1 MRKILLLAGAVVV
14 LVTLTQTA
22 PRALTVS
29 RNHSELLAKKIYAY
43 RDWQSTGVRIDQGD
57 RVEIQAQGEW
67 LYTPDEYHGPAG
79 HPRFPAPSFY
89 PVYSGSGGALI
100 GRIGETGGRFVVGER
115 INMQA
120 TQHGILYLRIN
131 DDILSDND
139 GWVAVRIDV
148 TQTEDALP

>member
-1 MRKILLLAGAVVV
+1 MRKLLLLAGGIAV
-14 LVTLTQTA
+14 LVVLTQTA
-22 PRALTVS
+22 QPALTVS
-29 RNHSELLAKKIYAY
+29 LHHSELLTKRIYAY

-57 RVEIQAQGEW
+57 RVEIQAEGEW
-67 LYTPDEYHGPAG
+67 LYTPDEFHGPAG

-89 PVYSGSGGALI
+89 PVSKGSGGALI

-148 TQTEDALP
+148 TETEDSLP

>member
-1 MRKILLLAGAVVV
+1 MRKILLLAGAVAV

>member
-1 MRKILLLAGAVVV
+1 MRKLLILAGAVAV
-14 LVTLTQTA
+14 LVTLVQAA

-29 RNHSELLAKKIYAY
+29 QRHGDLIAKQIYAY
-43 RDWQSTGVRIDQGD
+43 RDWQSTGLRIDQGD
-57 RVEIQAQGEW
+57 RIQIEAEGEW

-89 PVYSGSGGALI
+89 PVSSGSGGALI

-115 INMQA
+115 LNMQA

-131 DDILSDND
+131 DDFLSDND
-139 GWVAVRIDV
+139 GWVAVRIDI
-148 TQTEDALP
+148 TATENSLP

>member
-1 MRKILLLAGAVVV
+1 MRKIFLLAGAVAV
-14 LVTLTQTA
+14 LVTLTLTA
-22 PRALTVS
+22 PRNLNVS
-29 RNHSELLAKKIYAY
+29 RNHSELLAKRIYAY

-57 RVEIQAQGEW
+57 RVEIQAEGEW
-67 LYTPDEYHGPAG
+67 LYTPDEFHGPAG

-89 PVYSGSGGALI
+89 PVSSGSGGALI
-100 GRIGETGGRFVVGER
+100 GRIGDTGGRFVVGER
-115 INMQA
+115 LNMQA

-148 TQTEDALP
+148 TETEDSLP